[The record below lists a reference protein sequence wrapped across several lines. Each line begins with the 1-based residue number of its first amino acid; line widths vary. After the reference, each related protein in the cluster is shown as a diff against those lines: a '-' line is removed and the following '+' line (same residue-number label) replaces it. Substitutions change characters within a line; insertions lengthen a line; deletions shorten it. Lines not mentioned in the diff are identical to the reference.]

1 MKTTGLHYGHDW
13 AFLFPEMVVKLL
25 AHVVLCFLFCSR
37 MCTRAFVWYFKSAI
51 YWKKTFAGILSN
63 FSARGTES
71 TRGFTSFPF
80 SNQLCKAVHDF
91 CSSSSSSSSLLSL
104 PGAAFVSSEQPDL
117 RKGLQAPTR
126 RYLCIKNRL
135 QIKTDHFALGL
146 FVFVPP
152 PPVFLF
158 FFFPKFPDSRMA
170 IICKYMYRKP
180 FFFFLGKQI
189 WTWRLKFCAFESAY
203 ATRMPSRLP
212 LPFVWL
218 TFFPHQRFCLRR
230 ELFIYL
236 FTQLQVGVVC

>member
-1 MKTTGLHYGHDW
+1 MS
-13 AFLFPEMVVKLL
+13 F
-25 AHVVLCFLFCSR
+25 CFLFCSR

-51 YWKKTFAGILSN
+51 YWKKTFAGILTN
-63 FSARGTES
+63 FSSRGTES

-80 SNQLCKAVHDF
+80 SNQLCKAVRDF
-91 CSSSSSSSSLLSL
+91 CLSAIVHHHHHHHHPCFHCL
-104 PGAAFVSSEQPDL
+104 PWHSFLQNNLIFAKACKRWPDVIYASRIACRLKWIISHLVCFCFCPPLAFL
-117 RKGLQAPTR
+117 
-126 RYLCIKNRL
+126 
-135 QIKTDHFALGL
+135 
-146 FVFVPP
+146 
-152 PPVFLF
+152 
-158 FFFPKFPDSRMA
+158 FPKFPDSRMA